1 MTREERSWIFYD
13 VANSAFSLVIITT
26 IMPVFFKTYA
36 SSGIPDAVSTANWG
50 FANAIAS
57 LVIAVL
63 APVLG
68 TLADQPGMK
77 KRLFAVFLALGLA
90 TTLMLTAIGH
100 GQWLLALIIFVF
112 SVIGFSGAN
121 VFYDAFLIDVTTH
134 KRMDWVSSSGFAY
147 GYIGSVIPMIV
158 ILVIFYLAGNAN
170 SAMAARWAFIITAI
184 WWAAFSI
191 PLLLHVKQKYH
202 SEAFGH
208 SIRGSFRQLA
218 ATFRELRKYR
228 NVLVFLGAYF
238 LYIDGVGTIVKM
250 AVPYGHDLGLS
261 ATSLVLIVLGIQ
273 VVACPCSLLYG
284 YLASKFSTRKLLAVG
299 IAMYTVITFVGSTI
313 PMLASKEHR
322 LIMFWVLAML
332 IASSQGGVQSLSRS
346 FFGKLIPKEN
356 SAEFFGFYNV
366 FGKFATV
373 AGPLLMAVMIQL
385 TGQSSLGFLSI
396 GFLFVAGLLLLLKID
411 DRVDC

>member
-158 ILVIFYLAGNAN
+158 ILVIFYLAGTAN

-202 SEAFGH
+202 SEVFGH